1 MKTLL
6 KLFLAGLLSVSVANA
21 FEPTIDSSEVNGVKF
36 YLLPEDGE
44 ANEDG
49 VIDQFWLEEQI
60 KNNTVPKGLHIV
72 DVRKTE
78 KFNVSHV
85 KGAISAPFNKDEEKL
100 DTTKL
105 PKDGI
110 IVFYCNTGLMSTDAR
125 SSLDDELAERVFVFD
140 ATYKCDKDTHKN
152 CKLTPNEA
160 L

>member
-6 KLFLAGLLSVSVANA
+6 KLFLAGLLSVSIANA
-21 FEPTIDSSEVNGVKF
+21 FEPTIDKTEVNGVNI

-49 VIDQFWLEEQI
+49 VIDQFWLEEAI

-72 DVRKTE
+72 DVRKAE
-78 KFNVSHV
+78 KFKASHV
-85 KGAISAPFNKDEEKL
+85 KGAISIPFNKDESKL
-100 DTTKL
+100 DTSKL
-105 PKDGI
+105 PEDGV

-125 SSLDDELAERVFVFD
+125 GSLDDDLIERVFVFD
-140 ATYKCDKDTHKN
+140 ATYKCDKDTNKN
-152 CKLTPNEA
+152 CKLIPNEA

>member
-1 MKTLL
+1 MKTLM

-21 FEPTIDSSEVNGVKF
+21 FEPTIDATEVNGVKF

-49 VIDQFWLEEQI
+49 VIDQFWLDNAI

-78 KFNVSHV
+78 KYKVSHV
-85 KGAISAPFNKDEEKL
+85 KGAISIPFDKEAEKL
-100 DTTKL
+100 DTSKL
-105 PKDGI
+105 PEDGVV
-110 IVFYCNTGLMSTDAR
+110 VFYCNTGLMSTDAR
-125 SSLDDELAERVFVFD
+125 GTLDDDLAERVFIFD